1 MDSKAPHTTLEKV
14 EMPEF
19 TFVDEFQPSSCS
31 SAYLNKLRQQA
42 LHMYKAMPFPN
53 EKEPDWRKVKWQ
65 DFCPQDYALLK
76 GNSDSLEPMDFELP
90 EIYSGEMTLIQKVFS
105 EKGTRIFTPQSLEKG
120 FILGS
125 TADQNATFPEKVVEK
140 IGTIVQPDTDKFSA
154 FGFAFSKAS
163 TILYVENDTY
173 LTKPV
178 FYQERIQG
186 KNLAIPGTTMLYL
199 GRNSSATLIRQQKSE
214 DQQNNFSSEILEI
227 YLEEGA
233 RLDFIDLS
241 TAGKQNWNFI
251 HERAELEKD
260 AYLNWFTLLSGS
272 GFSKSH
278 LRTDLNGKGSQA
290 LITGIFLP
298 EGQQR
303 FYMDTY
309 QSHMKEN
316 TTSDLLYRGVI
327 DGESQ
332 SRWQGMIYVDEK
344 AVRADGYQ
352 ADNNLVL
359 SKNAKIDAIP
369 GLEILTDDV
378 RCSHGVTVTNI
389 DDEQL
394 FYLKSRGIPEEEGID
409 LVVSG
414 FIRKAIDRISSE
426 TLKKMISSEFISRI
440 NKIML

>member
-1 MDSKAPHTTLEKV
+1 MNKKTLSSVQEKI

-19 TFVDEFQPSSCS
+19 NFVDGFQPISGS
-31 SAYLNKLRQQA
+31 SAYLDDLHRQA
-42 LHMYKAMPFPN
+42 LNTYKNMPFPD
-53 EKEPDWRKVKWQ
+53 EKKTDWRKVKWQ
-65 DFCPQDYALLK
+65 DLSPQEY
-76 GNSDSLEPMDFELP
+76 SLVTEDHSSQQKADFILP
-90 EIYSGEMTLIQKVFS
+90 EIYSKDMNLIQKVFS
-105 EKGTRIFTPQSLEKG
+105 EKGTDIFLSESLEQG
-120 FILGS
+120 FNFGS
-125 TADQNATFPEKVVEK
+125 TADKDISFPEKVITK
-140 IGTIVQPDTDKFSA
+140 IGTIIQPDTDKFSA

-163 TILYVENDTY
+163 TIMYVEDDVH

-186 KNLAIPGTTMLYL
+186 EKLAVPGTTLIYL
-199 GRNSSATLIRQQKSE
+199 GRDSSATLVRQQKST
-214 DQQNNFSSEILEI
+214 DAQNNFSSEILEI

-233 RLDFIDLS
+233 RLDFLDLS
-241 TAGKQNWNFI
+241 TNGKQDWNFI
-251 HERAELEKD
+251 HERAEMEKD
-260 AYLNWFTLLSGS
+260 AALNWFTLLSGS

-278 LRTDLNGKGSQA
+278 LRVDLNGKGSQA
-290 LITGIFLP
+290 LITGLFLP
-298 EGQQR
+298 EGKQR

-316 TTSDLLYRGVI
+316 TTSDLLYRGII

-344 AVRADGYQ
+344 AIRTDGYQ
-352 ADNNLVL
+352 ADNNLIL
-359 SKNAKIDAIP
+359 SKTAKIDAIP

-378 RCSHGVTVTNI
+378 RCSHGVTITNI

-409 LVVSG
+409 LIVSG

-440 NKIML
+440 NKVML